1 MSDPMTKVHT
11 MTVITAG
18 VGSKKI
24 EVSAMGPVGSGASA
38 VDAPQQEAPLT
49 VAEQDAKAK
58 AKAKAKA
65 AKSDE

>member
-1 MSDPMTKVHT
+1 MNDPMTKTHT
-11 MTVITAG
+11 MRVVTAG
-18 VGSKKI
+18 VGEKTI

-38 VDAPQQEAPLT
+38 VDVPQPEALLT
-49 VAEQDAKAK
+49 VAEQDTR